1 MEPATIT
8 FLVIVGI
15 LAAFYLTIV
24 RPARQE
30 QKRVE
35 NTIRDLQIGD
45 EIITTAGFFG
55 RVKEINTPEEGPVQ
69 ILVDFGNGIE
79 VRALTSAVLRRVS
92 EAPQPSD
99 QPAEE
104 GT

>member
-1 MEPATIT
+1 MDTATIT

-69 ILVDFGNGIE
+69 ILVDFGNGVE